1 MSRPLIRKNP
11 SNFKTLPLFVEAT
24 PEGLCYQGVG
34 MPLNFAQT
42 LQRRRPVSVADNE
55 RFALELA
62 NLGVSVRLTLHW
74 QNRDYWV
81 LVRQRRQDRGDVVL
95 KLISG
100 YVPAHELN
108 LPLHTAIQEI
118 AEECLLETPEGWLA
132 GRFNDTW
139 LPAPYAGAL
148 HYRETPHFRLTPLS
162 GAARPVRCANLQLLE
177 RPRAY
182 VHLPTASLQLIYD
195 LRLDVPRDAKPL
207 SLFHVDERLE
217 GDQLVARLDRKRPDL
232 YLMPLENGQP
242 CAELYTLKKD
252 QLQPASTRGLYLAES
267 FAQQEGWVVSDER
280 IRWKDWLRQRG
291 LSEPEKDTQ
300 LARLT
305 GKARQILRKIV
316 PTKTRRQG

>member
-1 MSRPLIRKNP
+1 MPRTLIRKNP

-24 PEGLCYQGVG
+24 PEGLSYQSIG
-34 MPLNFAQT
+34 MPLNFSQT
-42 LQRRRPVSVADNE
+42 LQRRRPVTVPDSE

-108 LPLHTAIQEI
+108 LPLHTATQEI
-118 AEECLLETPEGWLA
+118 AEECLLETPEGWLS

-139 LPAPYAGAL
+139 LPAPYSAAL
-148 HYRETPHFRLTPLS
+148 HYREALPFRLTPLS
-162 GAARPVRCANLQLLE
+162 GSARPVRCANRPLIE

-195 LRLDVPRDAKPL
+195 LRLDVPKEAKSL

-232 YLMPLENGQP
+232 YLMPLEDGVP
-242 CAELYTLKKD
+242 LPELYTLKRDK
-252 QLQPASTRGLYLAES
+252 LLPASTRGLYLAES
-267 FAQQEGWVVSDER
+267 FAIQEGWVVREER
-280 IRWKDWLRQRG
+280 IRWKDWIAQQGVGVPKAQQQGLKQLSVKALRLVG
-291 LSEPEKDTQ
+291 LMRET
-300 LARLT
+300 
-305 GKARQILRKIV
+305 LRK
-316 PTKTRRQG
+316 

>member
-1 MSRPLIRKNP
+1 MPRTLIRKNP

-24 PEGLCYQGVG
+24 PEGLTYQSVG

-42 LQRRRPVSVADNE
+42 LQRRKPVSVADAE

-108 LPLHTAIQEI
+108 IPLHTAIQEI
-118 AEECLLETPEGWLA
+118 AEECLLETPEGWLG

-139 LPAPYAGAL
+139 LPAPYSSAL
-148 HYRETPHFRLTPLS
+148 HYREALPFRLTPLS
-162 GAARPVRCANLQLLE
+162 GSARPVRCANLQLLE

-182 VHLPTASLQLIYD
+182 VHLPTAALQLIYD
-195 LRLDVPRDAKPL
+195 LRLDVPKEAKNL

-232 YLMPLENGQP
+232 YLMPLQDGEP
-242 CAELYTLKKD
+242 LPELYTLKKG
-252 QLQPASTRGLYLAES
+252 QLYPAGTRGLYLAES
-267 FAQQEGWVVSDER
+267 FARQDGWLVRDER
-280 IRWKDWLRQRG
+280 IRWKDWLRQQG
-291 LSEPEKDTQ
+291 LTPPPKDTG
-300 LARLT
+300 LARLR
-305 GKARQILRKIV
+305 GKARQLLKKIV
-316 PTKTRRQG
+316 PRKKVNS

>member
-1 MSRPLIRKNP
+1 MPRTLIRKNP

-24 PEGLCYQGVG
+24 PEGLSYQSVG
-34 MPLNFAQT
+34 MPLNFSQT
-42 LQRRRPVSVADNE
+42 LQRRRPVTVPDSE

-100 YVPAHELN
+100 YVPAHELT
-108 LPLHTAIQEI
+108 LPLHTATQEI
-118 AEECLLETPEGWLA
+118 AEECLLETPEGWLS

-139 LPAPYAGAL
+139 LPAPYSCAL
-148 HYRETPHFRLTPLS
+148 HYREALPFRLTPLS
-162 GAARPVRCANLQLLE
+162 GSARPVRCANMPLIE

-195 LRLDVPRDAKPL
+195 LRLDVPKEAKSL

-232 YLMPLENGQP
+232 YLMPLEDGVP
-242 CAELYTLKKD
+242 LPELYTLKRDK
-252 QLQPASTRGLYLAES
+252 LLPASTRGLYLAES
-267 FAQQEGWVVSDER
+267 FAIQEGWVVREER
-280 IRWKDWLRQRG
+280 IRWKDWIAQQG
-291 LSEPEKDTQ
+291 VGVP
-300 LARLT
+300 
-305 GKARQILRKIV
+305 KARQQGLKQLSVKALRLVRLVQGTLRK
-316 PTKTRRQG
+316 

>member
-1 MSRPLIRKNP
+1 MPRTLIRKNP
-11 SNFKTLPLFVEAT
+11 SNFKTLPLSVEAT
-24 PEGLCYQGVG
+24 PEGLTYQSVG

-42 LQRRRPVSVADNE
+42 LQRRRPVAVDDAE
-55 RFALELA
+55 RFSVELA

-74 QNRDYWV
+74 QNREYWV

-108 LPLHTAIQEI
+108 LPLLTAINEI
-118 AEECLLETPEGWLA
+118 AEECLLETPEGWLG

-139 LPAPYAGAL
+139 LPAPYSSAL
-148 HYRETPHFRLTPLS
+148 HYREALPFRLAPLS
-162 GAARPVRCANLQLLE
+162 GSARPVRCANLQLIE

-195 LRLDVPRDAKPL
+195 LRLDVPKEAKSL

-232 YLMPLENGQP
+232 YLMPLQDGQP
-242 CAELYTLKKD
+242 LPELYTLKKD
-252 QLQPASTRGLYLAES
+252 QLLAASTRGLYLAES
-267 FAQQEGWVVSDER
+267 FARQDGWLVRDER
-280 IRWKDWLRQRG
+280 IRWKDWLRQQG
-291 LSEPEKDTQ
+291 LTTPGKESGLT
-300 LARLT
+300 RLK
-305 GKARQILRKIV
+305 GKARQLLKKIV
-316 PTKTRRQG
+316 PSKVAR

>member
-1 MSRPLIRKNP
+1 MPRTLIRKNP

-24 PEGLCYQGVG
+24 PEGLSYQSVG
-34 MPLNFAQT
+34 MPLNFSQT
-42 LQRRRPVSVADNE
+42 LQRRRPVTVPDNE

-108 LPLHTAIQEI
+108 LPLHTATQEI
-118 AEECLLETPEGWLA
+118 AEECLLETPEGWLS

-139 LPAPYAGAL
+139 LPAPYSSAL
-148 HYRETPHFRLTPLS
+148 HYREALPFRLTPLS
-162 GAARPVRCANLQLLE
+162 GSARPVRCANMPLIE

-195 LRLDVPRDAKPL
+195 LRLNVPKEAKSL

-232 YLMPLENGQP
+232 YLMPLEDGVP
-242 CAELYTLKKD
+242 LPELYTLKRDK
-252 QLQPASTRGLYLAES
+252 LLPASTRGLYLAES
-267 FAQQEGWVVSDER
+267 FATQEGWVVREER
-280 IRWKDWLRQRG
+280 IRWKDWIAQQGVGIPKVQQQGLKQLSVKALRLMG
-291 LSEPEKDTQ
+291 LVRET
-300 LARLT
+300 
-305 GKARQILRKIV
+305 LRK
-316 PTKTRRQG
+316 